1 MLQTLPVYVIS
12 LNGAT
17 QRQALIKAHLDQLGI
32 QFEWVEAVRG
42 SALTLQDRQQINPTG
57 NMSPGQIGCY
67 LSHIRLYERLVAQH
81 TPVALVLEDDTVL
94 HPSVKTLVQQGCLTQ
109 DFDYCFLG
117 SDDAG
122 DSGYVFFDASK
133 SVALTGQHLAYPLS
147 AGPFC
152 TNAYLVTLGG
162 AKKRLTCAYPARS
175 AIDHYRYLPYTPRFM
190 ATIPMQAFVNE
201 LSAVAS
207 MSSLNW
213 SALQGTA
220 RQHWWY
226 YPLRDLV
233 KLKLLRKLFVLGR
246 TQFPW
251 PGQWKSLES
260 ALKVVPRGR
269 VASADNASQVS
280 P

>member
-12 LNGAT
+12 LSGAT
-17 QRQALIKAHLDQLGI
+17 KRQALIAAHLAQLGI
-32 QFEWVEAVRG
+32 KYEWFEAVHG
-42 SALTLQDRQQINPTG
+42 SALTPQQLQKINPAG
-57 NMSPGQIGCY
+57 NMSSGQVGCY
-67 LSHIRLYERLVAQH
+67 LSHIRLYEHLMETS

-94 HPSVKTLVQQGCLTQ
+94 HASVKTLVQQGCLTQ

-122 DSGYVFFDASK
+122 DAGYVFFDASR
-133 SVALTGQHLAYPLS
+133 SAALTGQHLAYPLS

-152 TNAYLVTLGG
+152 TNAYLVTLEGV
-162 AKKRLTCAYPARS
+162 KKRLSCAYPARS
-175 AIDHYRYLPYTPRFM
+175 AIDHYHYLPYTPRFM
-190 ATIPMQAFVNE
+190 AAIPRLAFVSE
-201 LSAVAS
+201 LSAQAS

-213 SALQGTA
+213 SALQAKA

-233 KLKLLRKLFVLGR
+233 KLKFLRKIFAHGR

-251 PGQWKSLES
+251 SGHWKSLES
-260 ALKVVPRGR
+260 AFKVVPRGR
-269 VASADNASQVS
+269 VAPADKASQITL
-280 P
+280 